1 LFGKSASSPL
11 PAATSKPGDPKTV
24 TLTQSVSITVPYRT
38 VGIHPGTILPLIS
51 RVGSD
56 KVRVR
61 YHGADYDIP
70 LSATDRIEARQN
82 GGPRFYYYVAELGK
96 RSANEIKAARTEK
109 FLLFVRAG

>member
-24 TLTQSVSITVPYRT
+24 TLTQSVSITVPYGT

-61 YHGADYDIP
+61 YDGADYDIP
-70 LSATDRIEARQN
+70 LSATD
-82 GGPRFYYYVAELGK
+82 LH
-96 RSANEIKAARTEK
+96 
-109 FLLFVRAG
+109 